1 MAELEYEDEGFR
13 EMILEIMAETK
24 EQATVALQAAGF
36 HLQTAIVEKL
46 SGRRT
51 GHIYPVPG
59 TRTATYQASAPGEPP
74 AVMLGNLRNSIN
86 VSAVQDLGDELSVA
100 VGPDIKRVPYA
111 ARLEFGGRNADG
123 SRFAERPYLRN
134 TFLEQEQTIE
144 NIIRSE
150 LAQ

>member
-13 EMILEIMAETK
+13 EMVLEIMAETK

-74 AVMLGNLRNSIN
+74 AVMLGNLRNFIN
-86 VSAVQDLGDELSVA
+86 VSAVEESGDELSVA
-100 VGPDIKRVPYA
+100 VGPDIQRVPYA
-111 ARLEFGGRNADG
+111 ARLEFGGRD
-123 SRFAERPYLRN
+123 SRGGYIAPRPYLRPA
-134 TFLEQEQTIE
+134 FAEQEQNIE

-150 LAQ
+150 LAR